1 MEIKKGK
8 NIRSKG
14 YRIYG
19 CHFTK
24 EEYVFIKKRL
34 KKLCKTDGL
43 RMSNTEVLLGLFK
56 LALQEEK
63 EEKGRIYRLFF
74 PDYNGRSYLS
84 CRCIKQSFLLE
95 DRRSRCYGSDT
106 GY

>member
-8 NIRSKG
+8 SIKSKG

-34 KKLCKTDGL
+34 KKLCKSDGL
-43 RMSNTEVLLGLFK
+43 KRSNTEILLGLFK
-56 LALQEEK
+56 LTLKAEKEDK
-63 EEKGRIYRLFF
+63 EEKGHI
-74 PDYNGRSYLS
+74 
-84 CRCIKQSFLLE
+84 I
-95 DRRSRCYGSDT
+95 
-106 GY
+106 

>member
-1 MEIKKGK
+1 MEIKNEKS
-8 NIRSKG
+8 IESKG

-43 RMSNTEVLLGLFK
+43 KMTNTEVLLGLLK
-56 LALQEEK
+56 EEK
-63 EEKGRIYRLFF
+63 EEKGQEI
-74 PDYNGRSYLS
+74 
-84 CRCIKQSFLLE
+84 
-95 DRRSRCYGSDT
+95 
-106 GY
+106 